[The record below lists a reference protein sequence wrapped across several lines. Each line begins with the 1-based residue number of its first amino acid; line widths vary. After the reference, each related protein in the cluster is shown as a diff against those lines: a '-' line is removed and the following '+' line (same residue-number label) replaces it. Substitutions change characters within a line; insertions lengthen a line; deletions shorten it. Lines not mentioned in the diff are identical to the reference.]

1 MSAAPTATM
10 PAGALTGSSL
20 GFVVCERCR
29 QVARLAAAVP
39 TARCPRCGGRVAT
52 RKPGSLA
59 QASAFLIAA
68 AILYVPANVLPIM
81 TTATVI
87 HTESD
92 TIMSGVLALIRS
104 GSWPLGALVFFA
116 SIVVPLMKL
125 LALAVL
131 IAGAARGRTAS
142 PLPAT
147 RLYRLVEYVGRW
159 SMLDIF
165 AVTLL
170 VGLVQVQSLA
180 TIEPGGGAVAFGA
193 VVVLTMLSALSFD
206 PRLIWDRAG
215 PGAPASPPR
224 TAVAGHAPDL
234 SAEAAHAGPA

>member
-1 MSAAPTATM
+1 MSTAAAAAPV
-10 PAGALTGSSL
+10 AGLLTGRAL
-20 GFVVCERCR
+20 GLVSCERCR
-29 QVARLAAAVP
+29 QVARLAPAMRS
-39 TARCPRCGGRVAT
+39 ARCPRCGGPVAP
-52 RKPGSLA
+52 RKPESLA
-59 QASAFLIAA
+59 RASAFLLAA

-131 IAGAARGRTAS
+131 IAGAARGTTAS
-142 PLPAT
+142 PLQAT

-159 SMLDIF
+159 SMLDIY

-170 VGLVQVQSLA
+170 V
-180 TIEPGGGAVAFGA
+180 
-193 VVVLTMLSALSFD
+193 
-206 PRLIWDRAG
+206 
-215 PGAPASPPR
+215 ASDWTWTRPTSSV
-224 TAVAGHAPDL
+224 TA
-234 SAEAAHAGPA
+234 